1 MRSLCE
7 AEPDLE
13 RFTNQVVITDEL
25 REKFEVKIEVGD
37 VEVDE
42 RYKNAYICK
51 FYIEGREEYYLSAS
65 IKRLKE
71 KRTGFVY
78 EAKNAKGDSLDFFKK
93 HGPQNI
99 RIVIIENYPCN
110 NEFEL
115 KVKENEMIQ
124 NALDDPSSLR
134 KHLSRVS
141 HTTTNK
147 YRSGKIHL
155 LWHKTCSKIQIVSTV
170 GKLLDSDIP
179 RVSRARVIALSNPFT
194 FITSFDEIQQFE
206 VQLLEDWPSNSMDE
220 LLSRQ
225 FFWRNV
231 FPWRLQ
237 NEEVIERI
245 KPQNLQLFLQ
255 DVDVRLQRFTNQI
268 CLNENLRD
276 GFCQKR
282 NVEDVEID
290 ERYRNAYIYRLR
302 IEGQPEFY
310 FGSSIKKPA
319 DKRFSHICDA
329 ANGEPGRAY
338 DYFRAHGEQNI
349 IMDIVEYYP
358 CKNEIELK
366 LRENVYII
374 ENRGNPES
382 LNKQL
387 AIKAESTNENRYKNG
402 VIYAMLFEGCLALYL
417 GSTIQDITKRKASH
431 VAKAKSKSQSMF
443 YQQAQ
448 AYGGVEE
455 FDIVI
460 LEEWPCNNKRELEDR
475 EQFWK
480 HAFPPQLLLNLNN
493 AASSPEAKMEKR
505 KLSNAAYLNSEQYK
519 QRKSERKQAETAEQ
533 RETRLAKARTK
544 TKSDAAKQKGR
555 ERAAVKRHAETAEER
570 DKRLKVLR
578 NYGATRNE
586 RSRNIKNAKRL
597 VSRLNAGESFTPT
610 SATMEKYGIHKNGQ
624 RFESAYLADL
634 SG

>member
-1 MRSLCE
+1 M
-7 AEPDLE
+7 
-13 RFTNQVVITDEL
+13 
-25 REKFEVKIEVGD
+25 
-37 VEVDE
+37 
-42 RYKNAYICK
+42 
-51 FYIEGREEYYLSAS
+51 
-65 IKRLKE
+65 
-71 KRTGFVY
+71 
-78 EAKNAKGDSLDFFKK
+78 
-93 HGPQNI
+93 
-99 RIVIIENYPCN
+99 
-110 NEFEL
+110 
-115 KVKENEMIQ
+115 
-124 NALDDPSSLR
+124 
-134 KHLSRVS
+134 
-141 HTTTNK
+141 
-147 YRSGKIHL
+147 
-155 LWHKTCSKIQIVSTV
+155 
-170 GKLLDSDIP
+170 
-179 RVSRARVIALSNPFT
+179 
-194 FITSFDEIQQFE
+194 
-206 VQLLEDWPSNSMDE
+206 
-220 LLSRQ
+220 
-225 FFWRNV
+225 
-231 FPWRLQ
+231 
-237 NEEVIERI
+237 
-245 KPQNLQLFLQ
+245 QLFLQ

>member
-225 FFWRNV
+225 FF
-231 FPWRLQ
+231 
-237 NEEVIERI
+237 
-245 KPQNLQLFLQ
+245 
-255 DVDVRLQRFTNQI
+255 
-268 CLNENLRD
+268 
-276 GFCQKR
+276 
-282 NVEDVEID
+282 
-290 ERYRNAYIYRLR
+290 
-302 IEGQPEFY
+302 
-310 FGSSIKKPA
+310 
-319 DKRFSHICDA
+319 
-329 ANGEPGRAY
+329 
-338 DYFRAHGEQNI
+338 
-349 IMDIVEYYP
+349 
-358 CKNEIELK
+358 
-366 LRENVYII
+366 
-374 ENRGNPES
+374 
-382 LNKQL
+382 
-387 AIKAESTNENRYKNG
+387 
-402 VIYAMLFEGCLALYL
+402 
-417 GSTIQDITKRKASH
+417 
-431 VAKAKSKSQSMF
+431 
-443 YQQAQ
+443 
-448 AYGGVEE
+448 
-455 FDIVI
+455 
-460 LEEWPCNNKRELEDR
+460 
-475 EQFWK
+475 
-480 HAFPPQLLLNLNN
+480 
-493 AASSPEAKMEKR
+493 
-505 KLSNAAYLNSEQYK
+505 
-519 QRKSERKQAETAEQ
+519 
-533 RETRLAKARTK
+533 
-544 TKSDAAKQKGR
+544 
-555 ERAAVKRHAETAEER
+555 
-570 DKRLKVLR
+570 
-578 NYGATRNE
+578 
-586 RSRNIKNAKRL
+586 
-597 VSRLNAGESFTPT
+597 
-610 SATMEKYGIHKNGQ
+610 
-624 RFESAYLADL
+624 
-634 SG
+634 